1 MLKTNSKKARENIRA
16 YIIINFDPTNFDLT
30 KAPESWP
37 EIAAF
42 ILGTF
47 RSEKFSIENEKRY
60 YMYNESAA
68 FMDWAAG
75 LPSVLD
81 TCYFYNRSAVDDLA
95 GILEESE
102 SEKARYSESDAER
115 LLTYLIYR
123 ELLKGEKENVK
134 NA

>member
-16 YIIINFDPTNFDLT
+16 YIIINFDPSNYDLT
-30 KAPESWP
+30 QAPESWP

-42 ILGTF
+42 IIKTF
-47 RSEKFSIENEKRY
+47 RDEKYYSLEYMRAKNISEQRVFAE
-60 YMYNESAA
+60 
-68 FMDWAAG
+68 WAAG

-95 GILEESE
+95 AILEETE
-102 SEKARYSESDAER
+102 SEKARYSESDAEK

-123 ELLKGEKENVK
+123 ELLEGAKKHEKVS
-134 NA
+134 